1 MSASGACGATAFPYG
16 GPVRTP
22 TAGHDP
28 ASSPADL
35 QRRVVRTLVVSQVLG
50 GIGVSGGI
58 AVGSLLAE
66 SILGSSAL
74 AGLANTFQIL
84 GSAVL
89 VLPMVRVMAQRGRR
103 VGLCLGYV
111 VAVVGAV
118 LAVTSAVVRS
128 FELLLL
134 GAFLFGAATATN
146 NQARY
151 AAVDLAQP
159 HHRGRD
165 LSLVVWATTVG
176 AVLGPNMLTPSA
188 GPARAVGLDPIAG
201 VWVVS
206 IVAFASAAVWL
217 SVRLRPDPL
226 LTARAEAD
234 PPAAGSG
241 SAAGHASSAGAGVHR
256 PSLADAW
263 RAIRARPAAVVGI
276 ATVSLGHT
284 VMVSVMVMTP
294 LHLHHG
300 GAGLQLVGI
309 VISIHVLGMYAFSP
323 IMGRLVDTRGARFTA
338 CLGGLIQVVGCAFSG
353 LADPGWSWGLTVG
366 LFLIGL
372 GWSATLVSGSTLVTS
387 AVPIAD
393 RPGAQGLTDLFMG
406 LCGAVGGGLSG
417 FVVQWWGYP
426 LLSVLGA
433 ALAASLTLIATR
445 PFALTDERS

>member
-1 MSASGACGATAFPYG
+1 M
-16 GPVRTP
+16 RTP
-22 TAGHDP
+22 TAGPDA
-28 ASSPADL
+28 ASSPQDL

-66 SILGSSAL
+66 SILGSSGL

-103 VGLCLGYV
+103 VGLCLGYA
-111 VAVVGAV
+111 VAVVGAA
-118 LAVTSAVVRS
+118 LAVTSAVMRS
-128 FELLLL
+128 FELLLF
-134 GAFLFGAATATN
+134 GAFLFGAATAAN

-159 HHRGRD
+159 RHRGRD
-165 LSLVVWATTVG
+165 LAMVVWATTVG

-206 IVAFASAAVWL
+206 IAAFALAGVWL
-217 SVRLRPDPL
+217 AVRLRPDPL
-226 LTARAEAD
+226 LTARAVDAH
-234 PPAAGSG
+234 PAT
-241 SAAGHASSAGAGVHR
+241 AASTGAGAQR
-256 PSLADAW
+256 PSLGDAW

-300 GAGLQLVGI
+300 GAGLSWSGSSSASTCSACMPSRHWWVGSWTPAEP
-309 VISIHVLGMYAFSP
+309 VSRVVSVASSRWWAARSP
-323 IMGRLVDTRGARFTA
+323 AWRTRAGRGA
-338 CLGGLIQVVGCAFSG
+338 
-353 LADPGWSWGLTVG
+353 
-366 LFLIGL
+366 
-372 GWSATLVSGSTLVTS
+372 
-387 AVPIAD
+387 
-393 RPGAQGLTDLFMG
+393 
-406 LCGAVGGGLSG
+406 
-417 FVVQWWGYP
+417 
-426 LLSVLGA
+426 
-433 ALAASLTLIATR
+433 
-445 PFALTDERS
+445 